1 MINKT
6 IKSIL
11 TLLISLPFFIHSS
24 ELIIGEQIKRN
35 SIAISEQ
42 RNFTSIFCTMLEGKN
57 NLLKKEISI
66 PKAKLPIPPKKPAS
80 PLPLKPFSDDLNDS
94 EAELPLIHQ
103 PERRPWGKDF
113 RRKLNLDTHDAT
125 YFAAKPLPRTPP
137 PIIR

>member
-57 NLLKKEISI
+57 NLLKKEINA
-66 PKAKLPIPPKKPAS
+66 PKGKLPIPPKKPTS
-80 PLPLKPFSDDLNDS
+80 PLPLKPFSDDLDNA

-103 PERRPWGKDF
+103 PSRAKDF
-113 RRKLNLDTHDAT
+113 RRKLNLDAQNAT
-125 YFAAKPLPRTPP
+125 FFAVKPQSQTSPP
-137 PIIR
+137 FLR